1 MSACRQGDEDAILEA
16 LIACKSHH
24 DWAAARTGIRSR
36 IGAPRHGKGSH
47 DACRPVE
54 FPRCADRFLK
64 AAQRRRSG
72 KWSHSAARNRK
83 RRCTCHASAS
93 ILNRCDAT
101 GAATV
106 SIRVG
111 TSGELD
117 KVLADTM
124 RSDKTAVIDVR
135 VLDNA
140 VPERVSLQSFR

>member
-1 MSACRQGDEDAILEA
+1 M
-16 LIACKSHH
+16 
-24 DWAAARTGIRSR
+24 
-36 IGAPRHGKGSH
+36 
-47 DACRPVE
+47 
-54 FPRCADRFLK
+54 
-64 AAQRRRSG
+64 
-72 KWSHSAARNRK
+72 
-83 RRCTCHASAS
+83 
-93 ILNRCDAT
+93 
-101 GAATV
+101 